1 MPQWKQLYWKK
12 WDLEVDVW
20 QRERGREKHLLGLLH
35 GEFMSIYEK
44 LFTLCSDDF
53 IPNLFYL
60 LMLFFAFCSFL
71 SVCNIMKKR
80 MTLNP
85 VFFFVDFMYIMFVFW
100 NCLKLFSA
108 LFWFFGFMRPAY
120 KMVDISYKLISIFSQ
135 VLLCYVFLSFETLN
149 EALFCIFFSDYGFY
163 KIAVC
168 YASLCLYLNFIAS
181 LKGIW
186 GSGIGFLFCWF
197 SSQALVRWGFWNYV
211 LVPLKIKI
219 VLFLLHMGLCF
230 CRYWACS

>member
-1 MPQWKQLYWKK
+1 MLS
-12 WDLEVDVW
+12 V
-20 QRERGREKHLLGLLH
+20 
-35 GEFMSIYEK
+35 
-44 LFTLCSDDF
+44 
-53 IPNLFYL
+53 
-60 LMLFFAFCSFL
+60 LFFLYAISW
-71 SVCNIMKKR
+71 KR
-80 MTLNP
+80 EWLWIQ
-85 VFFFVDFMYIMFVFW
+85 FFFFCVDFMYIIFVFW

-108 LFWFFGFMRPAY
+108 LFWFFGFMRPTY
-120 KMVDISYKLISIFSQ
+120 KMVDISYKLISICSQ
-135 VLLCYVFLSFETLN
+135 VLLCYVILSFETLN

-197 SSQALVRWGFWNYV
+197 SSEAIVRWGFWNYV